1 MLRRL
6 ALALLAVALFAGWQ
20 EALLHPLEHVDEDG
34 ELVHVAHDRSHSHD
48 GDENPSDPSDKLC
61 SALAALTACAPE
73 APARGFDPDLG
84 DVTFLSQYGPPRAAE
99 APPFLAQAPPA
110 LL

>member
-1 MLRRL
+1 VLRRL

-20 EALLHPLEHVDEDG
+20 EALLHPLEHFDEHG
-34 ELVHVAHDRSHSHD
+34 EFVHVAHSHSD
-48 GDENPSDPSDKLC
+48 PQQNETSSDPSDKLC

-73 APARGFDPDLG
+73 APAWGFDPNFS
-84 DVTFLSQYGPPRAAE
+84 DVTFLSQYGPLRVAE
-99 APPFLAQAPPA
+99 APPFLAQGPPA